1 MRTVSALSL
10 SVFLAAAAVVPLAGE
25 VVDSQTFPTALV
37 VTATCPLLPAGV
49 SSIIGD
55 GVLTIQVRTTTN
67 KNGLHVGVHVDG
79 HGTATDSN
87 GDTWRWSD
95 ADLFEPG
102 SVNVSGNT
110 FEETIIESFHLI
122 GPRGDKVVVHGVF
135 HVTVVNGQTIV
146 EFEQGNESAANEA
159 CEGFIF

>member
-1 MRTVSALSL
+1 MRIVSALSL
-10 SVFLAAAAVVPLAGE
+10 SVFLAAAVVPLAGA
-25 VVDSQTFPTALV
+25 VVDSQTFPVDLA

-49 SSIIGD
+49 SSIIGS

-67 KNGLHVGVHVDG
+67 KNGFHFAIHVDG
-79 HGTATDSN
+79 HGTATDNN

-102 SVNVSGNT
+102 SVNESGNT
-110 FEETIIESFHLI
+110 FEQTIIEGFHLV
-122 GPRGDKVVVHGVF
+122 GPRGVRITIQGVF
-135 HVTVVNGQTIV
+135 HTTVVDGQTIV
-146 EFEQGNESAANEA
+146 EFEKGNESAANEP